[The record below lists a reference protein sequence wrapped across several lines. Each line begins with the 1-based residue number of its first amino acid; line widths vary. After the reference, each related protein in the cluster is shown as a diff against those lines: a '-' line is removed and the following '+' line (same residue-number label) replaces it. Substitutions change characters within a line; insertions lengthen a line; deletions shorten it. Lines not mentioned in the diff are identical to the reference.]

1 MNLNKYNFIYPII
14 LTIASFFLGLFLWDK
29 INLEFSNP
37 LEIVGEY
44 DKYSHN
50 VLNDTFRY
58 LVFVLLPVF
67 TFFLSFLYFKKST
80 RFFEFK
86 MSLFKLNKTIETPFF
101 SKSKLIIL
109 IFFLSLL
116 FLFQDWNEFGFS
128 IFEEGMPLS
137 GSTNFEMG
145 LKPWL
150 DLYLNTGLFHDLL
163 NAKISWTLFDYKTI
177 GSYKFYIKL
186 LDLISHV
193 LVLYFLYKLSCQIS
207 SKDIKELFFL
217 LTVFFF
223 FISLNNAILWKDIPV
238 ILFLTFILKYLNS
251 EKKNFSIFI
260 ISFLSVFTFFWS
272 LDRGFIIFLTF
283 IPFLI
288 LVFINNKKDFI
299 KFVLTLSFYI
309 GIFSIILGHEI
320 LLSFLIH
327 SSEILTQHE
336 MINGIIHPQPF
347 SDEKNATRATKAL
360 LLIIINSIYTILIIF
375 YRHKLFN
382 NNTKFLFIFF
392 QIINFLIYKSALSRS
407 DGGHIQIA
415 SYLSILIFLIYT
427 IFFILNYLKE
437 NKYFTKFEKKENLIF
452 AVILV
457 LVLNNN
463 LFNYKNIYK
472 FPENINR
479 YISANDNNF
488 LDKEYYNSLKK
499 VNSYFSDKECLF
511 SFSYDLAIFYLINKK
526 SCSKFSNVWVIGSK
540 KNQKEYVDQLN
551 KKKPLHILQGGVV
564 QFQSLSKRYPY
575 IENYINNNYMI
586 LEEFNGWKI
595 YKRIN

>member
-80 RFFEFK
+80 KFFEFK

-223 FISLNNAILWKDIPV
+223 FISLNNAILWKDIPI
-238 ILFLTFILKYLNS
+238 ILFLTFILKYLNN

-309 GIFSIILGHEI
+309 GTFSIILGHEI

-457 LVLNNN
+457 LVLSNN

-488 LDKEYYNSLKK
+488 LDNEYYNSLKK
-499 VNSYFSDKECLF
+499 VNSFFSDKECLF

-551 KKKPLHILQGGVV
+551 KKKPLHILKGGVV
-564 QFQSLSKRYPY
+564 QFQSLNKRYPY